1 LSRSPQRARSDY
13 KAGLCLTVT
22 LFVLMTSVLVAMELG
37 KRSAEEGP
45 SFTISVPLEMGV
57 EGVNDSSQIIYG
69 GLVVGKV
76 DRVEFDDDRI
86 LVRVTLNRRL
96 QLKQSVEIVKQ
107 SSLLGGTND
116 LLIMKTGDDKDLK
129 DLADGST
136 VEITR
141 GASGVSSV
149 LGPKGAK
156 SVDDIITNIE
166 TSVDGF
172 RSMAEDLGDNPEVED
187 IQRDFLELRR
197 MIDEDLPR
205 WERRYESLLGRI
217 ERISREGE
225 MISAGMGRVEDSFG
239 RTSEAVGRVE
249 SRLSPQQISLIEDAY
264 RSILDSYSQVVDDFE
279 SETMPVVDRILE
291 TARGSIDDFERIVGE
306 MQKIASR
313 TSFSIDYALAQ
324 TTLASQQLSI
334 TLDEVIT
341 SLGIPLLQRPSQEE
355 VGLMTR
361 YAAFSEW
368 ASSAVQIKETLDSIR
383 EVRPLLPEDRLGSKE
398 TMDRLVG
405 MLEQS
410 LRDYESAQRR
420 FVATTR
426 GDPEPPGQLP
436 QDDRA
441 DDQDR

>member
-1 LSRSPQRARSDY
+1 MSRSPQRARSDY
-13 KAGLCLTVT
+13 KAWLCLTVT

-116 LLIMKTGDDKDLK
+116 LLIMKTGDDKDSK

-205 WERRYESLLGRI
+205 WERRYESLLDRI

-334 TLDEVIT
+334 TLDEVIS
-341 SLGIPLLQRPSQEE
+341 SLGIPLLQRPSREE

-383 EVRPLLPEDRLGSKE
+383 EVRPLIPEDRLGSKE

>member
-1 LSRSPQRARSDY
+1 M
-13 KAGLCLTVT
+13 T

>member
-1 LSRSPQRARSDY
+1 M
-13 KAGLCLTVT
+13 T
-22 LFVLMTSVLVAMELG
+22 LFVLMTAVLVSMELS
-37 KRSAEEGP
+37 KRSAREGP

-57 EGVNDSSQIIYG
+57 DGINDSSQIIYG
-69 GLVVGKV
+69 GLVVGNV

-96 QLKQSVEIVKQ
+96 QLKESVEIVKQ

-116 LLIMKTGDDKDLK
+116 LLIMKTGDGQDSKN
-129 DLADGST
+129 LADGST
-136 VEITR
+136 VEITK

-172 RSMAEDLGDNPEVED
+172 RSMAADISDNPALEE
-187 IQRDFLELRR
+187 IQRDFLELRTT
-197 MIDEDLPR
+197 IDEDLPR

-217 ERISREGE
+217 ERIGREGE
-225 MISAGMGRVEDSFG
+225 LISAGMDRVEDSFG
-239 RTSEAVGRVE
+239 RASKAVGRVE
-249 SRLSPQQISLIEDAY
+249 SRLSQQQITLIESAY
-264 RSILDSYSQVVDDFE
+264 QSILDSYSQVVEGFE
-279 SETMPVVDRILE
+279 SETLPVVDRILE
-291 TARGSIDDFERIVGE
+291 TARGSIDDFDRIVGE

-334 TLDEVIT
+334 TLDEVIS
-341 SLGIPLLQRPSQEE
+341 SLGIPLLQRPSREE
-355 VGLMTR
+355 VGLMTK

-383 EVRPLLPEDRLGSKE
+383 EVRPLLPEEEVGSKE
-398 TMDRLVG
+398 AMDRLVG

-420 FVATTR
+420 FEATTR
-426 GDPEPPGQLP
+426 GDRGRTGQVP
-436 QDDRA
+436 QDDGT

>member
-1 LSRSPQRARSDY
+1 M
-13 KAGLCLTVT
+13 T
-22 LFVLMTSVLVAMELG
+22 LFVLMTAVLVSMELS
-37 KRSAEEGP
+37 KRSAKEGP

-57 EGVNDSSQIIYG
+57 EGINDSSQIIYG
-69 GLVVGKV
+69 GLVVGNV

-96 QLKQSVEIVKQ
+96 QLKKSVEIVKQ

-116 LLIMKTGDDKDLK
+116 LLIMKTGDGKDSK

-172 RSMAEDLGDNPEVED
+172 RSMAKDLSDNPTLED
-187 IQRDFLELRR
+187 IQRDFLELRTT
-197 MIDEDLPR
+197 IDEDLPR
-205 WERRYESLLGRI
+205 WEDRYESLLGRI
-217 ERISREGE
+217 ERIGREGE
-225 MISAGMGRVEDSFG
+225 RISARMERVEDSFG
-239 RTSEAVGRVE
+239 RASEAVGRVE
-249 SRLSPQQISLIEDAY
+249 SRLSQQQISLIESAY
-264 RSILDSYSQVVDDFE
+264 QSILDSYTQVVDEFE
-279 SETMPVVDRILE
+279 SETLPVVDRILE
-291 TARGSIDDFERIVGE
+291 TARGSIDDFDHIVGE

-334 TLDEVIT
+334 TLDEVIS
-341 SLGIPLLQRPSQEE
+341 SLGIPLLQRPSREE
-355 VGLMTR
+355 VGLMTK

-383 EVRPLLPEDRLGSKE
+383 EVRPLLPEEELGSKE
-398 TMDRLVG
+398 AMDRLVG

-420 FVATTR
+420 FEATTR
-426 GDPEPPGQLP
+426 GDRGRAGQVP
-436 QDDRA
+436 QNDGT